1 MTDMTRPGGAL
12 VDALFYGNYFYGIC
26 AVAQVLETS
35 TQLGLPTDNAWLY
48 AATFIGTTLF
58 YTYPYAQPRPPA
70 PGDSARTGWYRR
82 HADFVRVSQAALAMV
97 LLLLG
102 GVFAVRHGAALRAM
116 SLFEWCVLLGV
127 PALGA
132 VYYGGP
138 WRSGIGLRRRG
149 WLKPFV
155 IGGAWAGVVVAY
167 PLLFAHLQYRHTVS
181 PSLLMGLL
189 FVKTFMFVSML
200 AMLFDIK
207 DQDDD
212 RANRLDTWPVTLG
225 VHDTRRR
232 VVIPLT
238 LLGVVTFLSYAT
250 MHAFSTVRMALVLV
264 PFALLLATTAS
275 LRQHRSLLYYLV
287 VVDGLMLVK
296 ALFGIAS
303 MHV

>member
-1 MTDMTRPGGAL
+1 MTRPGGAL

-35 TQLGLPTDNAWLY
+35 TQLGLPTDNGWLY
-48 AATFIGTTLF
+48 AATFVGTTLF
-58 YTYPYAQPRPPA
+58 YTYPYAQPRPA
-70 PGDSARTGWYRR
+70 AHDDSARTTWYRR
-82 HADFVRVSQAALAMV
+82 HASFVHASQAALTLALV
-97 LLLLG
+97 VLG
-102 GVFAVRHGAALRAM
+102 GTFAVRHAAALRVM
-116 SLFEWCVLLGV
+116 SLVEWLVLLGV

-132 VYYGGP
+132 VYYGWP
-138 WRSGIGLRRRG
+138 WRSRLALRRRG

-167 PLLFAHLQYRHTVS
+167 PLLFAHLQYRQAVS

-207 DQDDD
+207 DQDHD
-212 RANRLDTWPVTLG
+212 RAHRLDTWPVTLG
-225 VHDTRRR
+225 VHDTRLR
-232 VVIPLT
+232 VVVPLT
-238 LLGVVTFLSYAT
+238 LLGVVTFLTYAA

-264 PFALLLATTAS
+264 PFALLLATTMA

-296 ALFGIAS
+296 AIFGIAS